1 MLVVKKIQRRGNL
14 IKDYEARHLFLA
26 AAIVLL
32 VLSPVVL
39 LVLPTGVIGALY
51 DSKSQ
56 LVLYAMSKSYLV
68 YAAGLFFF
76 FLSVFVIFLLWGK
89 KSVVLVSLTCLVL
102 SGFSFY
108 FAAQH
113 YVSIGSDKLSYRML
127 FSSKEHNYPWKEI
140 ERAIYYEDEYE
151 KVTPTYEFIFDD
163 GNSITLP
170 ENAHLEEFKYIISNL
185 LKNEGTELEEKFY
198 E

>member
-1 MLVVKKIQRRGNL
+1 M
-14 IKDYEARHLFLA
+14 IKDYETRHLFLA
-26 AAIVLL
+26 AAIVIL

-51 DSKSQ
+51 HSKSQ
-56 LVLYAMSKSYLV
+56 LVIYVMGKSYLV

-108 FAAQH
+108 IAAQH
-113 YVSIGSDKLSYRML
+113 YISIGSDKLSYRML
-127 FSSKEHNYPWKEI
+127 FSSEEHNYHWKEI
-140 ERAIYYEDEYE
+140 ERATYYKDEYE
-151 KVTPTYEFIFDD
+151 KVTPTYEFIFSD

-170 ENAHLEEFKYIISNL
+170 ENNYLKEYRHFIRNL
-185 LKNEGTELEEKFY
+185 MKNEGTELEEKYY

>member
-1 MLVVKKIQRRGNL
+1 MKN
-14 IKDYEARHLFLA
+14 YETRHLFLA
-26 AAIVLL
+26 TAIVML

-39 LVLPTGVIGALY
+39 LVLPTGVIGALHY
-51 DSKSQ
+51 STSQ
-56 LVLYAMSKSYLV
+56 LVIYAMGKSYLV
-68 YAAGLFFF
+68 YAAGLFFL

-89 KSVVLVSLTCLVL
+89 KSVVLVSLACLVL

-113 YVSIGSDKLSYRML
+113 YISIGTDKLSYRML
-127 FSSKEHNYPWKEI
+127 FSSEEHNYSWNEI
-140 ERAIYYEDEYE
+140 ERAIYYGDEYE

-170 ENAHLEEFKYIISNL
+170 ENGYLEEFKYIISNL
-185 LKNEGTELEEKFY
+185 LKQEGTELEEKFY